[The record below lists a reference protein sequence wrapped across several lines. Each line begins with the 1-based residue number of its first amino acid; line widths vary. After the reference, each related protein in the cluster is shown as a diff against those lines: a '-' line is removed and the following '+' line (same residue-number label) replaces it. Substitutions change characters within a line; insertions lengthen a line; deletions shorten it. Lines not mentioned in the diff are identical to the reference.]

1 MSTKIKDRPARTY
14 TTGNV
19 TRALRVL
26 AWAAVAGV
34 AAFVGLTYD
43 SVPDTVPLHFAVT
56 GEADDWGPKWTIW
69 ALVGVTIMLVGLLTW
84 LSTRPRWL
92 NYPIGITETNA
103 QHLYREGER
112 MLVWISLAVAV
123 VFWGAILTIYEIDN
137 PLLIMGMIAMPVLVV
152 TTLIRLSVAGD
163 KKPAD
168 SHAMTDEGS
177 APGDTM

>member
-112 MLVWISLAVAV
+112 MLVWISLAVAA
-123 VFWGAILTIYEIDN
+123 VFWGAILTIYEIEN
-137 PLLIMGMIAMPVLVV
+137 PLLVMGIIAMPVLVI
-152 TTLIRLSVAGD
+152 TTLVRLSMAGN
-163 KKPAD
+163 KKPA
-168 SHAMTDEGS
+168 GS
-177 APGDTM
+177 DVIDDARSVHGDTV